1 MKTSLLIFI
10 LLALGKLSH
19 SQQLR
24 QSIDYQYYRDDKSYY
39 AFELFKD
46 VKNMEDNQLM
56 LNFISNVSFD
66 KIDKIYI
73 KSGNVELKL
82 RFKKRDE
89 IIHSDNPEQKFYPIS
104 FNIKDL
110 TDKKIPCEATIT
122 FKMEGGFQYTLPFN
136 ACSIKEFIAKN

>member
-46 VKNMEDNQLM
+46 VKNTEDNQLM

-89 IIHSDNPEQKFYPIS
+89 IIRSDNPEQKFFPIS

-122 FKMEGGFQYTLPFN
+122 FKMEGGFQYKLPFN